1 MIFFLERSKNIV
13 LKKKTKKSSG
23 LSGQCTI
30 TKIFGIIL
38 GKMKA
43 HMFFA
48 GYIATQTQQI
58 SYKIRLLAL
67 ILPNT

>member
-13 LKKKTKKSSG
+13 LKKKTKKS
-23 LSGQCTI
+23 SGQCTI

-43 HMFFA
+43 HMFFS